1 MPVFRKAIRAELDI
15 IMEWAGSEGWNP
27 GMDDASAFWA
37 ADPDGFWIAE
47 EDGEIAAC
55 LSLVRYSADYG
66 FLGFYIVRPEFRGKG
81 IGRALWDRV
90 LGENPNLVIGLDGVV
105 AQKENY
111 EKSGFQAAHRNI
123 RYGGTVSVSAANADG
138 LSEVS
143 PVHMPLI
150 AAYDEAFNPAPRER
164 FLREWLKEKETRHSF
179 VLLEGAVVSGYGTIR
194 ACAEGFKIGPLFAD
208 SETMA
213 DVLFR
218 KLVSAAGGGRI
229 FLDIPEPNAA
239 ARALCERYNMTP
251 VFETA
256 RMYRGDAPELPL
268 GQIYGITTFELG

>member
-15 IMEWAGSEGWNP
+15 MMEWASAEGWNP
-27 GMDDASAFWA
+27 GIDDASAFWA
-37 ADPDGFWIAE
+37 ADPQGFWVAE
-47 EDGEIAAC
+47 EDGAIAAF
-55 LSLVRYSADYG
+55 LSLVRYGTDYA
-66 FLGFYIVRPEFRGKG
+66 FLGFYIVHPDFRGKG
-81 IGRALWDRV
+81 IGPALWDKV
-90 LGENPNLVIGLDGVV
+90 LAENPGLVIGLDGVV
-105 AQKENY
+105 AQQENY
-111 EKSGFQAAHRNI
+111 EKSGFRTAHRNI
-123 RYGGTVSVSAANADG
+123 RYSGTVTANSANADG

-150 AAYDEAFNPAPRER
+150 AAYDESFNPAPRER
-164 FLREWLKEKETRHSF
+164 FLREWMKEKETRHSV

-218 KLVSAAGGGRI
+218 KLVSSTGGGLV

-256 RMYRGDAPELPL
+256 RMYRGSAPQLPL